1 MLQQNNEGQYYDVLP
16 NKIIFSSTLL
26 EKLFGTETSN
36 LILDIFSKIYQL
48 NLLDSEKA
56 VLFPYIVTKY
66 SNKSFCFNSFQLI
79 HYDFR
84 SKL

>member
-1 MLQQNNEGQYYDVLP
+1 MLEQNNEGQYYDVLP
-16 NKIIFSSTLL
+16 NKIIFSSVWL
-26 EKLFGTETSN
+26 EKLFGTETSD

-56 VLFPYIVTKY
+56 VLFPYIITKY
-66 SNKSFCFNSFQLI
+66 SNKYDCINSFHLI
-79 HYDFR
+79 HCNFR